1 MSKKLV
7 FKTTLL
13 ASLLCFSAL
22 AVGQG
27 VGAVDPE
34 NAAWGNAKKFHHAKL
49 APSGSVTPLP
59 KREPRA
65 NERSTV
71 ERADRIFENN
81 PALAMLLIDR
91 GQIIYE
97 RYRAPA
103 DQTSPLFSWSMSKSL
118 TALTI
123 GTMVCD
129 GKIPD
134 INQPAGKYS
143 RELQGTIFGE
153 ASVKSLLTMSSGIA
167 TSQFV
172 GNQKPGATK
181 DDNEWMDMRAQRL
194 SVTEFLKWDTHKQAT
209 RLFGG
214 TVLPGTRFNYSSSD
228 TLSLSNIADNNG
240 GFVSAFTKG
249 IWNQV
254 GAENTGYWMLDKDNR
269 AVAQSG
275 FGASGRDWARMAM
288 FSLRTLKD
296 KDTCMGKFMAD
307 ATRDHLSNSD
317 RRVGKAFKGYGY
329 QTWIAD
335 FGPNN
340 SYWWVGFGGQRIGV
354 DPVNERI
361 IVLSS
366 HQESYMD
373 EIYRMFDQWQ
383 RQ

>member
-27 VGAVDPE
+27 TGAVDPE

-49 APSGSVTPLP
+49 APAVTVTPLP
-59 KREPRA
+59 KRALQGTERA
-65 NERSTV
+65 IV
-71 ERADRIFENN
+71 EQADRIFENN

-103 DQTSPLFSWSMSKSL
+103 DQDSPLFSWSMSKSL

-123 GTMVCD
+123 GAMVCE

-153 ASVKSLLTMSSGIA
+153 ASVKHLLTMSSGVA

-181 DDNEWMDMRAQRL
+181 DDNEWRDMRAQRL
-194 SVTEFLKWDTHKQAT
+194 SGTEYLKWDSHKRGT
-209 RLFGG
+209 KLFGS
-214 TVLPGTRFNYSSSD
+214 TVEPGTRFNYSASD
-228 TLSLSNIADNNG
+228 TQALSNIADNNG
-240 GFVSAFTKG
+240 GFVPAFTKTV
-249 IWNQV
+249 WNQV
-254 GAENTGYWMLDKDNR
+254 GAEHTGYWMLDKDGR
-269 AVAQSG
+269 VVSQSG
-275 FGASGRDWARMAM
+275 FGASGRDWARLAM
-288 FSLRTLKD
+288 FGLRTLKN
-296 KDTCMGKFMAD
+296 KDTCMGKFMAE
-307 ATRDHLSNSD
+307 ATSEQLPNSD
-317 RRVGKAFKGYGY
+317 RRMGKAFKGYGY

-340 SYWWVGFGGQRIGV
+340 SYWWVGYGGQRIGV

-366 HQESYMD
+366 YQEGYMD
-373 EIYRMFDQWQ
+373 EIYRMFAQWQ